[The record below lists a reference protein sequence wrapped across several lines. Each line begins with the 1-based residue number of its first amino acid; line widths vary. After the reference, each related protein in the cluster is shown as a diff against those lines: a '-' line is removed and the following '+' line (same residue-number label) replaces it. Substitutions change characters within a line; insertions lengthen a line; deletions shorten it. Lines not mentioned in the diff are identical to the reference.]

1 MPQLD
6 VHDFAPQLI
15 WLAITFIALYF
26 LMARTALPKIANV
39 IEERRDRISRDLDEA
54 ARLKSDTDKAIAS
67 YEQALAEARQKA
79 HAIAQETRDKLN
91 AEIERE
97 RQDVDKKIAKKV
109 GAAEARIADATAAAL
124 EHVNAIAH
132 ETIEAIVDTL
142 IGARPSQ
149 DEISA
154 ALSSAQKPK

>member
-15 WLAITFIALYF
+15 WLAITFVTLYI

-54 ARLKSDTDKAIAS
+54 AQLKSDTDKAIAN

-79 HAIAQETRDKLN
+79 HAIAQEARDKLN

-97 RQDVDKKIAKKV
+97 RQDVDRKIAEKV
-109 GAAEARIADATAAAL
+109 SAAEARIADATSAAL
-124 EHVNAIAH
+124 EHVNAIAQ
-132 ETIEAIVDTL
+132 ETIGAIVDTL
-142 IGARPSQ
+142 IGAQPSQ

-154 ALSSAQKPK
+154 AINSAQKQK

>member
-15 WLAITFIALYF
+15 WLAITFIGLYI

-54 ARLKSDTDKAIAS
+54 ERLKSDTDKAIAS

-79 HAIAQETRDKLN
+79 HAIAQQARDELG

-97 RQDVDKKIAKKV
+97 RQEVDRQIAEKV
-109 GAAEARIADATAAAL
+109 SAAEARIADATTAAL
-124 EHVNAIAH
+124 EHVNAIAQ
-132 ETIEAIVDTL
+132 ETTEAIVDTL
-142 IGARPSQ
+142 IGAKPSH

-154 ALSSAQKPK
+154 ALNSAQKPK